1 MNIINNGNV
10 KCIYQ
15 YTTFTCP
22 VCGCSFEYANIFAD
36 DFMSECDVRFDH
48 IEAKCPCCNTPV
60 RNYFKDTEVYPI
72 VRVIFYDQLKKKQ
85 ESNLAELN
93 DRMKKTFNES
103 FKSAMNDVI
112 MAREQFERNHKARM
126 VELKE
131 QLEKMNQSDSFDT
144 DQIDQKIKENQKALE
159 DLLK

>member
-10 KCIYQ
+10 KCMYQ

-36 DFMSECDVRFDH
+36 DFMSECTVHFDH

-72 VRVIFYDQLKKKQ
+72 ARVIFYDQLKKKQ
-85 ESNLAELN
+85 EENLDTIA
-93 DRMKKTFNES
+93 K
-103 FKSAMNDVI
+103 
-112 MAREQFERNHKARM
+112 AREQFLSNHKERM
-126 VELKE
+126 T
-131 QLEKMNQSDSFDT
+131 QLQKAFDNLAESY
-144 DQIDQKIKENQKALE
+144 ENQKEIDKQIEENRKALE

>member
-72 VRVIFYDQLKKKQ
+72 VRVIFYDQLKR
-85 ESNLAELN
+85 SRNPILLN
-93 DRMKKTFNES
+93 
-103 FKSAMNDVI
+103 
-112 MAREQFERNHKARM
+112 
-126 VELKE
+126 
-131 QLEKMNQSDSFDT
+131 
-144 DQIDQKIKENQKALE
+144 
-159 DLLK
+159 

>member
-36 DFMSECDVRFDH
+36 DFMCECDVRFDH

-60 RNYFKDTEVYPI
+60 RNYFKDIEVYPI
-72 VRVIFYDQLKKKQ
+72 ARVIFYDQLKKKQ
-85 ESNLAELN
+85 EENL
-93 DRMKKTFNES
+93 DTITK
-103 FKSAMNDVI
+103 
-112 MAREQFERNHKARM
+112 AREQFLSNHKERM
-126 VELKE
+126 TQLQKAFDNLAESYEDQKE
-131 QLEKMNQSDSFDT
+131 
-144 DQIDQKIKENQKALE
+144 IDQKIKENQKALE

>member
-10 KCIYQ
+10 KCMYQ

-36 DFMSECDVRFDH
+36 DFMSECAVHFDH

-72 VRVIFYDQLKKKQ
+72 ARVIFYDQLKKKQ
-85 ESNLAELN
+85 EENL
-93 DRMKKTFNES
+93 DTITK
-103 FKSAMNDVI
+103 
-112 MAREQFERNHKARM
+112 AREQFLSNHKERM
-126 VELKE
+126 AQLQKAFDNLAESYEDQKE
-131 QLEKMNQSDSFDT
+131 
-144 DQIDQKIKENQKALE
+144 IDQKIKKNQKALE
-159 DLLK
+159 NLLK

>member
-10 KCIYQ
+10 KCMYQ

-22 VCGCSFEYANIFAD
+22 VCGCSFEYTDIFAD
-36 DFMSECDVRFDH
+36 DFMSECNIHFDH

-60 RNYFKDTEVYPI
+60 RKYFKDTEVYPI

-85 ESNLAELN
+85 EENLDTIA
-93 DRMKKTFNES
+93 K
-103 FKSAMNDVI
+103 
-112 MAREQFERNHKARM
+112 AREQFLSNHKERM
-126 VELKE
+126 TQLQKAFDNLAESYEDQKE
-131 QLEKMNQSDSFDT
+131 
-144 DQIDQKIKENQKALE
+144 IDQKIKENQKALE

>member
-10 KCIYQ
+10 KCMYQ

-22 VCGCSFEYANIFAD
+22 VCGCSFDYADIFAD
-36 DFMSECDVRFDH
+36 DFMSECTVHFDH

-72 VRVIFYDQLKKKQ
+72 ARVIFYDQLKKKQ
-85 ESNLAELN
+85 EENL
-93 DRMKKTFNES
+93 DTITK
-103 FKSAMNDVI
+103 
-112 MAREQFERNHKARM
+112 AREQFLSNHKERM
-126 VELKE
+126 T
-131 QLEKMNQSDSFDT
+131 QLQKAFDNLAESY
-144 DQIDQKIKENQKALE
+144 ENQKEIDKQIEENRKALE

>member
-60 RNYFKDTEVYPI
+60 RNYFKDIEVYPI
-72 VRVIFYDQLKKKQ
+72 ARVIFYDQLKKKQ
-85 ESNLAELN
+85 EENL
-93 DRMKKTFNES
+93 DTITK
-103 FKSAMNDVI
+103 
-112 MAREQFERNHKARM
+112 AREQFLANHKERM
-126 VELKE
+126 TQLQKAFDNLAESYEDQKE
-131 QLEKMNQSDSFDT
+131 
-144 DQIDQKIKENQKALE
+144 IDQKIKENQKALE

>member
-10 KCIYQ
+10 KCMYQ

-22 VCGCSFEYANIFAD
+22 VCGCSFEYADIFAD
-36 DFMSECDVRFDH
+36 DFMSECTVHFDH

-72 VRVIFYDQLKKKQ
+72 ARVIFYDQLKKKQ
-85 ESNLAELN
+85 EENLDTIA
-93 DRMKKTFNES
+93 K
-103 FKSAMNDVI
+103 
-112 MAREQFERNHKARM
+112 AREQFLSNHKERM
-126 VELKE
+126 T
-131 QLEKMNQSDSFDT
+131 QLQKAFDNLAESY
-144 DQIDQKIKENQKALE
+144 ENQKEIEKRLEENRKALE

>member
-10 KCIYQ
+10 KCMYQ

-22 VCGCSFEYANIFAD
+22 VCGCSFEYADIFAD
-36 DFMSECDVRFDH
+36 DFMSECSVHFDH

-72 VRVIFYDQLKKKQ
+72 ARVIFYDQLKKKQ
-85 ESNLAELN
+85 EENL
-93 DRMKKTFNES
+93 DTITK
-103 FKSAMNDVI
+103 
-112 MAREQFERNHKARM
+112 AREQFLSNHKERM
-126 VELKE
+126 T
-131 QLEKMNQSDSFDT
+131 QLQKAFDNLAESY
-144 DQIDQKIKENQKALE
+144 ENQKEIEKRLEENRKALE

>member
-60 RNYFKDTEVYPI
+60 RNYFKDIEVYPI
-72 VRVIFYDQLKKKQ
+72 ARVIFYDQLKKKQ
-85 ESNLAELN
+85 EDNL
-93 DRMKKTFNES
+93 DIITK
-103 FKSAMNDVI
+103 
-112 MAREQFERNHKARM
+112 AREQFLANHKERM
-126 VELKE
+126 TQLQKAFDNLAESYEDQKE
-131 QLEKMNQSDSFDT
+131 
-144 DQIDQKIKENQKALE
+144 IDQKIKENQKALE

>member
-60 RNYFKDTEVYPI
+60 RNYFKDIEVYPI
-72 VRVIFYDQLKKKQ
+72 ARVIFYDQLKKKQ
-85 ESNLAELN
+85 EENL
-93 DRMKKTFNES
+93 DIITK
-103 FKSAMNDVI
+103 
-112 MAREQFERNHKARM
+112 AREQFLANHKERM
-126 VELKE
+126 T
-131 QLEKMNQSDSFDT
+131 QL
-144 DQIDQKIKENQKALE
+144 QKALE

>member
-1 MNIINNGNV
+1 MEIIKNGDMNHLE
-10 KCIYQ
+10 K

-22 VCGCSFEYANIFAD
+22 VCRCKFKVDIDHQDTEFD
-36 DFMSECDVRFDH
+36 LTFDH
-48 IEAKCPCCNTPV
+48 ISSTCPQCKTPV
-60 RNYFKDTEVYPI
+60 RNYFTDPEVAPI
-72 VRVIFYDQLKKKQ
+72 VRVYYYKKLEHQQ

-126 VELKE
+126 AEFQKAFDNLAESYEDQKE
-131 QLEKMNQSDSFDT
+131 
-144 DQIDQKIKENQKALE
+144 IDQKIKENQKALE

>member
-60 RNYFKDTEVYPI
+60 RNYFKD
-72 VRVIFYDQLKKKQ
+72 
-85 ESNLAELN
+85 
-93 DRMKKTFNES
+93 
-103 FKSAMNDVI
+103 
-112 MAREQFERNHKARM
+112 
-126 VELKE
+126 
-131 QLEKMNQSDSFDT
+131 
-144 DQIDQKIKENQKALE
+144 IKEADENFRKWICDNLTNS
-159 DLLK
+159 

>member
-10 KCIYQ
+10 KCMYQ

-72 VRVIFYDQLKKKQ
+72 ARVIFYDQLKKKQ
-85 ESNLAELN
+85 EENL
-93 DRMKKTFNES
+93 DTITK
-103 FKSAMNDVI
+103 
-112 MAREQFERNHKARM
+112 AREQFLSNHKERM
-126 VELKE
+126 TQLQKAFDNLAESYEDQKE
-131 QLEKMNQSDSFDT
+131 
-144 DQIDQKIKENQKALE
+144 IDQKIKENQKALE

>member
-60 RNYFKDTEVYPI
+60 RNYFKDIEVYPI
-72 VRVIFYDQLKKKQ
+72 ARVIFYDQLKKKQ
-85 ESNLAELN
+85 EENL
-93 DRMKKTFNES
+93 DIITK
-103 FKSAMNDVI
+103 
-112 MAREQFERNHKARM
+112 AREQFLSNHKERM
-126 VELKE
+126 TQLQKAFDSLAESYEDQKE
-131 QLEKMNQSDSFDT
+131 
-144 DQIDQKIKENQKALE
+144 IDQKIKENQKALE

>member
-60 RNYFKDTEVYPI
+60 RNYFKDIEVYPI
-72 VRVIFYDQLKKKQ
+72 ARVIFYDQLKKKQ
-85 ESNLAELN
+85 EENL
-93 DRMKKTFNES
+93 DTITK
-103 FKSAMNDVI
+103 
-112 MAREQFERNHKARM
+112 AREQFLSNHKERM
-126 VELKE
+126 TQLQKAFDNLAESYEDQKE
-131 QLEKMNQSDSFDT
+131 
-144 DQIDQKIKENQKALE
+144 IDQKIKENQKALE

>member
-10 KCIYQ
+10 KCMYQ

-22 VCGCSFEYANIFAD
+22 ICGCSFEYANIFAD
-36 DFMSECDVRFDH
+36 DFMSECTVHFDH

-72 VRVIFYDQLKKKQ
+72 ARVIFYDQLKKKQ
-85 ESNLAELN
+85 EENL
-93 DRMKKTFNES
+93 DTITK
-103 FKSAMNDVI
+103 
-112 MAREQFERNHKARM
+112 AREQFLSNHKERM
-126 VELKE
+126 T
-131 QLEKMNQSDSFDT
+131 QLQNAFDNLAESYE
-144 DQIDQKIKENQKALE
+144 DQKEIEKRLEENRKALE

>member
-10 KCIYQ
+10 KCMYQ

-22 VCGCSFEYANIFAD
+22 VCGCSFEYADIFAD
-36 DFMSECDVRFDH
+36 DFMIECSVHFDH

-72 VRVIFYDQLKKKQ
+72 ARVIFYDQLKKKQ
-85 ESNLAELN
+85 EENL
-93 DRMKKTFNES
+93 DTITK
-103 FKSAMNDVI
+103 
-112 MAREQFERNHKARM
+112 AREQFLSNHKERM
-126 VELKE
+126 T
-131 QLEKMNQSDSFDT
+131 QLQKAFDNLAESYE
-144 DQIDQKIKENQKALE
+144 DQKEIEKRLEENRKALE

>member
-10 KCIYQ
+10 KCMYQ

-60 RNYFKDTEVYPI
+60 RNYFKDIEVYPI
-72 VRVIFYDQLKKKQ
+72 ARVIFYDQLKKKQ
-85 ESNLAELN
+85 EENL
-93 DRMKKTFNES
+93 DIITK
-103 FKSAMNDVI
+103 
-112 MAREQFERNHKARM
+112 AREQFLANHKERM
-126 VELKE
+126 TQLQKAFDNLAESYEDQKE
-131 QLEKMNQSDSFDT
+131 
-144 DQIDQKIKENQKALE
+144 IDQKIKENQKALE

>member
-1 MNIINNGNV
+1 MEIIEYGDMNHLE
-10 KCIYQ
+10 K

-22 VCGCSFEYANIFAD
+22 VCRCKFMVDIDHHYEEYDLA
-36 DFMSECDVRFDH
+36 FDH
-48 IEAKCPCCNTPV
+48 ISSTCPECQTPV
-60 RNYFKDTEVYPI
+60 RNYFTDAEVAPV
-72 VRVIFYDQLKKKQ
+72 VRVYYHKKLEHQQ

-93 DRMKKTFNES
+93 DRLKKSFNES
-103 FKSAMNDVI
+103 FNSAMNDVI

-126 VELKE
+126 AELKE

-144 DQIDQKIKENQKALE
+144 KQIDQKIKENQKALE